1 MGKHI
6 NQFGLTFIEL
16 ILVVS
21 ILLILALMT
30 PTFYSKFALQN
41 ATSNTI
47 DQLVGSL
54 RKAQVYSMVSR
65 QSDSW
70 SVHIDTSNITLYK
83 GNNFSTR
90 NSGFDEKFAISS
102 NVSITNLTDINFAR
116 MTGIPNIISS
126 QTVTISS
133 TNSSG
138 SITINTQG
146 VVIRN

>member
-1 MGKHI
+1 MKKYSG
-6 NQFGLTFIEL
+6 QFGLTFIEL

-21 ILLILALMT
+21 ILSIIALLT
-30 PTFYSKFALQN
+30 PSFYSKFALQN

-54 RKAQVYSMVSR
+54 RKAQIYSMVSR
-65 QSDSW
+65 QGDSW
-70 SVHIDTSNITLYK
+70 SVHIDTSEITLYK

-90 NSGFDEKFAISS
+90 NSGFDETFSLS
-102 NVSITNLTDINFAR
+102 PNVSITNLTDINFTR
-116 MTGIPNIISS
+116 VIGIPNIASA
-126 QTVTISS
+126 QVVTVSS
-133 TNSSG
+133 TNSNG